1 MSQALRR
8 ERLLTVIRG
17 PHMSEKAHIA
27 AESNQVVLKVRTDAT
42 KKEVAQAVELLFE
55 VKVETVQVV
64 NVKGKTKRFQQTKG
78 RRPNWKKAY
87 VKLADGTS
95 IEELFGTE

>member
-1 MSQALRR
+1 MSQALRQ

-27 AESNQVVLKVRTDAT
+27 SENGQVVLKVRTDAT

-55 VKVETVQVV
+55 VEVKAVQVV
-64 NVKGKTKRFQQTKG
+64 NVKGKAKRFQQTKG

>member
-1 MSQALRR
+1 MSRVLRQ
-8 ERLLTVIRG
+8 ERLMTVIQG

-27 AESNQVVLKVRTDAT
+27 AENNQVVLKVRTDAT

-55 VKVETVQVV
+55 VKVDAVQVV
-64 NVKGKTKRFQQTKG
+64 NVKGKAKRFQQTNG